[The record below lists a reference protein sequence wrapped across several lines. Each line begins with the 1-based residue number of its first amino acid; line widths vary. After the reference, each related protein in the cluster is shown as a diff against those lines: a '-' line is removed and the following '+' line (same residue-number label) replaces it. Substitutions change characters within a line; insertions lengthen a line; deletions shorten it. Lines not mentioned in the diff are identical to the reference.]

1 MEAWSVD
8 EVCKWLVERNL
19 GELVPRFQGES
30 FILPVMWF
38 EPCSCA
44 GVLCREGCFCHLL
57 SACGGK
63 GAVWM
68 RNFVSFPQ
76 TGTVSSL
83 PTMLWREAMPTW
95 LQTLGSYF
103 WYRCCVFLLAYGI
116 TCVLYSV
123 GHANIK
129 HQLGG
134 SIKTASPERPSIS
147 FGH

>member
-57 SACGGK
+57 SAYGGK